1 MRTVNAM
8 AWNKKN
14 DDMLV
19 VAYGSANGPQQG
31 LNNGARLNQKTQT
44 IGSSAAFSADGLV
57 LCWSLKNPEYPERIY
72 KCSSPATA
80 IDFSIQ
86 QPSLMA
92 VGYADGS
99 ISVLDVR
106 DEAPNRLL
114 ETEYG

>member
-14 DDMLV
+14 DDMLI
-19 VAYGSANGPQQG
+19 VAYGAVNGNQQG
-31 LNNGARLNQKTQT
+31 LGNLIRTNPK
-44 IGSSAAFSADGLV
+44 AALTTSPASTNTDGLV

-72 KCSSPATA
+72 RCNSPATA

-92 VGYADGS
+92 VGFADGGIS
-99 ISVLDVR
+99 ILDVR
-106 DEAPNRLL
+106 DEAPTRLL
-114 ETEYG
+114 TTE